1 MQLVFFGNNSGPFL
15 AKNKHHA
22 PYKKQKATRRRMSF
36 LNLMTDLDQKHT
48 SNEQITVHILRIK
61 PRH

>member
-1 MQLVFFGNNSGPFL
+1 MLLVFFGNNSGLFL

-22 PYKKQKATRRRMSF
+22 PYKKKAIIRRMSF
-36 LNLMTDLDQKHT
+36 LDLMTDLDQKHT

>member
-1 MQLVFFGNNSGPFL
+1 MRLIKKGNKK
-15 AKNKHHA
+15 KNVI
-22 PYKKQKATRRRMSF
+22 YD
-36 LNLMTDLDQKHT
+36 LMTDFDQKHT

>member
-1 MQLVFFGNNSGPFL
+1 MQLVFFGNNSGLFL

-22 PYKKQKATRRRMSF
+22 PYKKGNKKK
-36 LNLMTDLDQKHT
+36 NVIYDLMTDLDQKHT